1 MLVKTLWVDLEG
13 NINCL
18 KSKVEFVVDFVCVNL
33 VKVDEG
39 FWKDKFGKI
48 RDVES
53 YTAAQLIENISK
65 IKQEN

>member
-48 RDVES
+48 RGKKLFL
-53 YTAAQLIENISK
+53 LIILF
-65 IKQEN
+65 IRC